1 MITGNSSYSVGNA
14 EYLIL
19 LDANML
25 MTGYRRLV
33 IVNDKVAIEV
43 KEFSITEILRSMSS
57 IDQAYPLCDN
67 TIIDII
73 EQVWNVL
80 IDCNEYYSPNMIQRI
95 CKEQG
100 VSIRF
105 EKYTLQ

>member
-1 MITGNSSYSVGNA
+1 
-14 EYLIL
+14 
-19 LDANML
+19 

-33 IVNDKVAIEV
+33 ILDDKIAIEV
-43 KEFSITEILRSMSS
+43 KNFSVTEILRSMSS
-57 IDQAYPLCDN
+57 IDQAYPPCDD
-67 TIIDII
+67 TIIDTI
-73 EQVWNVL
+73 EQAWNVL
-80 IDCNEYYSPNMIQRI
+80 IDCDECYNLNVIQRM